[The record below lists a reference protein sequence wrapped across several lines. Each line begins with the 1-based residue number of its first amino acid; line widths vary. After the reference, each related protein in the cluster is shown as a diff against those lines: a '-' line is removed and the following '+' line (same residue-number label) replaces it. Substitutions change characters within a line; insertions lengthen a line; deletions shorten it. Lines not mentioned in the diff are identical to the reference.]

1 MLKSKTNSKKPLA
14 AKKSASKKPEVK
26 KNTPFPVVAI
36 GSSAGGLEAASILFK
51 NLATNTG
58 MAFIYVQ
65 HLSPDHKSLLTPILS
80 KITKMKVQEIDN
92 MEHML
97 PNNVYVIP
105 NNRGI
110 KVTNGHIKLIPRSKR
125 GAAISID
132 ILFSSLA
139 LTHKENV
146 VGIILSGNGK
156 DGTEG
161 LEAIKKAGGLTFA
174 QDKSAQASSMPDSA
188 IASGAVD
195 FVLSPK
201 VIADELT
208 QLGKTGL
215 INHKLKYKLPLHTT
229 QESIKDNDAG
239 LKAILNT
246 LHKEVN
252 VDFSLY
258 KMATVK
264 RRIKHR
270 MMQCD
275 TSTVKE
281 YAKLVSGKKKE
292 VELLYK
298 DLLINITDF
307 FRDEDT
313 FKYLKSTFLPELLK
327 GKNSGNTLRI
337 WIPAC
342 STGEEAYTMAILI
355 NELQATKTHK
365 VPVQIF
371 ATDLS
376 DQAISDA
383 RIGEYSEDDLKP
395 VGKKRIERFFI
406 KSGKQYRIVKEIRD
420 MCVFATH
427 NILRDPPFSRIDF
440 ISCRNLLIYFDTEAQ
455 KKALATMSFALNDG
469 GFLLLGKSETVGI
482 ASSLFSTMSNKYKI
496 YQRKISHEARRIP
509 ELTQRFTEKVSPEK
523 INPHFSKKNTM
534 VVFSD
539 LEQAIDATMLSI
551 YMPASVVINKNMDI
565 IKFRGDTSLYLSH
578 QSGQA
583 SLNVLKMIRPEF
595 IFELRNAIQE
605 VIKTNIPVIKT
616 GIELNPHMH
625 ESLLQVVTLEVRPL
639 AIEWG
644 EPLYMVVFRL
654 QEADKLTDGHTTKKS
669 AAITNSRINKQIEE
683 LHKASAEMIT
693 VIESQDKAYE
703 ELQAANEE
711 IISASEEFQTL
722 NEELETSK
730 EEIEAT
736 NEELL
741 TTNQELQMR
750 NEQLAES
757 YNFSEA
763 VAETMHEP
771 MIILDKHLRIKSA
784 NKAFYQKFRV
794 MERGTKGMLLYEL
807 GDHQWDILSLRQL
820 LENINQKNTHFY
832 DHEITHT
839 FPEIGKKTMLL
850 NARRIVQ
857 KTQNDQLILLTFTDT
872 TELIKK
878 RKNDTK
884 DLEDIIQERTKA
896 LDKSY
901 KTVIEKNAYLEKINK
916 ELETFTFISSHDLQE
931 PLRKIRMF
939 TSVILEDEKMHL
951 SEEGKKNLK
960 RIQTTGNRMQQLI
973 NDLLLYAS
981 IKDGEKMF
989 KKADLNEIVVEVI
1002 DEFKEVLQENHGTIE
1017 HEELCSA
1024 TIIGFQFRQLIYN
1037 LISNSLKFSH
1047 PKRFPRITIKS
1058 KTTPGKLL
1066 NYEDLLPE
1074 VNYCHICFTDNG
1086 IGFDP
1091 QYKDRIFDVFQR
1103 LHPQEKYKGT
1113 GIGLAI
1119 CKRIVENHK
1128 GIIIAT
1134 GKLNKGAQFDI
1145 YIPTSRMNTEI

>member
-1 MLKSKTNSKKPLA
+1 MAKAHITSSKKLTSAKVIA
-14 AKKSASKKPEVK
+14 ASPKINKS
-26 KNTPFPVVAI
+26 NPFPVVAI

-51 NLATNTG
+51 NLPANTG

-80 KITKMKVQEIDN
+80 KITGMKVQEIDN

-110 KVTNGHIKLIPRSKR
+110 KVTNGHIKLIPRSK
-125 GAAISID
+125 GGTAISID
-132 ILFSSLA
+132 VLFSSLA

-146 VGIILSGNGK
+146 VGVILSGNGK

-161 LEAIKKAGGLTFA
+161 LEAIKKAGGITFA
-174 QDKSAQASSMPDSA
+174 QDSSAQAPSMPNSA
-188 IASGAVD
+188 IASGSVD

-201 VIADELT
+201 VIAGELT
-208 QLGKTGL
+208 KLGKTGL
-215 INHKLKYKLPLHTT
+215 INHRLKHIFNPVKNSEET
-229 QESIKDNDAG
+229 IKDNDPA
-239 LKAILNT
+239 LRAILNT
-246 LHKEVN
+246 LHKEID

-264 RRIKHR
+264 RRIRHR
-270 MMQCD
+270 MMQCKMG
-275 TSTVKE
+275 TIKE
-281 YAKLVSGKKKE
+281 YARLVSGKKKE

-298 DLLINITDF
+298 DLLINITNF

-313 FKYLKSTFLPELLK
+313 FNYLKSTFLPELLK
-327 GKNSGNTLRI
+327 SKQKGHALRI

-342 STGEEAYTMAILI
+342 STGEEAYAIAILI
-355 NELQATKTHK
+355 SELQANKVNK

-383 RIGEYSEDDLKP
+383 RMGEYTEDNLKP
-395 VGKKRIERFFI
+395 VGKKRIERYFT
-406 KSGKQYRIVKEIRD
+406 KSGKQYRVVKEIRD
-420 MCVFATH
+420 VCVFATH
-427 NILRDPPFSRIDF
+427 NLLRDPPFSRIDF
-440 ISCRNLLIYFDTEAQ
+440 ISCRNLLIYFDSDAQ
-455 KKALATMSFALNDG
+455 KKALATMNFALNDG

-482 ASSLFSTMSNKYKI
+482 ASPLFSTMSNKYKI
-496 YQRKISHEARRIP
+496 YQRKNNHEVRRIP
-509 ELTQRFTEKVSPEK
+509 ELTQRFMEKNTPEK
-523 INPHFSKKNTM
+523 ISRHLSERSPP

-539 LEQAIDATMLSI
+539 LDQAIDSTMLSI
-551 YMPASVVINKNMDI
+551 YMPPSVVINKNMEI
-565 IKFRGDTSLYLSH
+565 MKFRGDTSLYLSH

-583 SLNVLKMIRPEF
+583 SLNILKMTRPEF
-595 IFELRNAIQE
+595 VFELRNAIQE
-605 VIKTNIPVIKT
+605 VIKTNTPVVKN
-616 GIELNPHMH
+616 GIELNPNI
-625 ESLLQVVTLEVRPL
+625 SKSVLQVVTLEVRPL
-639 AIEWG
+639 AIEG
-644 EPLYMVVFRL
+644 EALYLVVFRL
-654 QEADKLTDGHTTKKS
+654 QEADELVDGRSNKENS
-669 AAITNSRINKQIEE
+669 RATNIRINKQIEE
-683 LHKASAEMIT
+683 LHKAGAEMIT
-693 VIESQDKAYE
+693 VIEAQDKAYE
-703 ELQAANEE
+703 ELQAANEA

-784 NKAFYQKFRV
+784 NKAFYQTFHV

-807 GDHQWDILSLRQL
+807 GNHQWDILSLRRL

-832 DHEITHT
+832 EHEVTHT

-878 RKNDTK
+878 RKSDNK
-884 DLEDIIQERTKA
+884 GLEDIIKRRTKA

-901 KTVIEKNAYLEKINK
+901 KTVIEKNTYLEKINK

-939 TSVILEDEKMHL
+939 TSIILEDESKHL
-951 SEEGKKNLK
+951 SAEGKENLE

-973 NDLLLYAS
+973 DDLLLYAAV
-981 IKDGEKMF
+981 KDGEKIL
-989 KKADLNEIVVEVI
+989 KRISLNEIVAEVI
-1002 DEFKEVLQENHGTIE
+1002 DEFKEALIQNHGTIE
-1017 HEELCSA
+1017 SEGICSA
-1024 TIIGFQFRQLIYN
+1024 NIIGFQFRQLIHN
-1037 LISNSLKFSH
+1037 LISNAIKFAH

-1058 KTTPGKLL
+1058 QTTSGKLL
-1066 NYEDLLPE
+1066 NYDNLLPE
-1074 VNYCHICFTDNG
+1074 VNYCHICFSDNG

-1091 QYKDRIFDVFQR
+1091 QYKDRIFEVFQR
-1103 LHPQEKYKGT
+1103 LHGQETYKGT

-1128 GIIIAT
+1128 GIIVAT
-1134 GKLNKGAQFDI
+1134 GKPDKGAQFDI
-1145 YIPTSRMNTEI
+1145 YIPAF

>member
-1 MLKSKTNSKKPLA
+1 M
-14 AKKSASKKPEVK
+14 
-26 KNTPFPVVAI
+26 
-36 GSSAGGLEAASILFK
+36 
-51 NLATNTG
+51 
-58 MAFIYVQ
+58 
-65 HLSPDHKSLLTPILS
+65 
-80 KITKMKVQEIDN
+80 
-92 MEHML
+92 
-97 PNNVYVIP
+97 
-105 NNRGI
+105 
-110 KVTNGHIKLIPRSKR
+110 IPRSKK

-208 QLGKTGL
+208 QLAKTGL

-229 QESIKDNDAG
+229 QETIKDNDAG

-270 MMQCD
+270 MMQCN

-342 STGEEAYTMAILI
+342 STGEEAYAMAILI

-383 RIGEYSEDDLKP
+383 RMGEYSEDDLKP

-616 GIELNPHMH
+616 GIELNPHMN

-654 QEADKLTDGHTTKKS
+654 QEADKLMDGHTTKKS

-884 DLEDIIQERTKA
+884 GLEDIIQERTKA

>member
-1 MLKSKTNSKKPLA
+1 M
-14 AKKSASKKPEVK
+14 AKKSTTGNKKLTSTKVISTMPKIK
-26 KNTPFPVVAI
+26 KSNAFPVVAI

-51 NLATNTG
+51 NLAADTG

-80 KITKMKVQEIDN
+80 KITKMRVQEIDN
-92 MEHML
+92 MAHML

-110 KVTNGHIKLIPRSKR
+110 KVTNGHIQLIPRSKS
-125 GAAISID
+125 GTAISID
-132 ILFSSLA
+132 VLFSSLA

-161 LEAIKKAGGLTFA
+161 LEAIKKAGGITFA
-174 QDKSAQASSMPDSA
+174 QDSSAQATSMPNSA
-188 IASGAVD
+188 IASGSVD

-201 VIADELT
+201 VIANELT

-215 INHKLKYKLPLHTT
+215 INHKLKHKFDPVKDS
-229 QESIKDNDAG
+229 EEIIKDSDPW
-239 LKAILNT
+239 LKIILHT
-246 LHKEVN
+246 LHKDIE

-264 RRIKHR
+264 RRIRHR
-270 MMQCD
+270 MMQCKMA
-275 TSTVKE
+275 TIKE

-292 VELLYK
+292 VDLLYK
-298 DLLINITDF
+298 DLLINITNF

-313 FKYLKSTFLPELLK
+313 FNYLKSTFLPELLK
-327 GKNSGNTLRI
+327 SKNTGDALRI

-342 STGEEAYTMAILI
+342 STGEEAYTIAILI
-355 NELQATKTHK
+355 NELQANKVNK

-376 DQAISDA
+376 DQAINDA
-383 RIGEYSEDDLKP
+383 RIGEYSEDNLKP
-395 VGKKRIERFFI
+395 VGKKRIERYFT
-406 KSGKQYRIVKEIRD
+406 KSGKQYRFIKEIRD

-440 ISCRNLLIYFDTEAQ
+440 ISCRNLLIYFDSEAQ
-455 KKALATMSFALNDG
+455 KKALETMNFALNDG

-482 ASSLFSTMSNKYKI
+482 SSLLFSTMSNKYKI
-496 YQRKISHEARRIP
+496 YQRKNNYDVRRIP
-509 ELTQRFTEKVSPEK
+509 ELTQRFTEKNIPEK
-523 INPHFSKKNTM
+523 INQHFSRRNLP
-534 VVFSD
+534 VIFSD
-539 LEQAIDATMLSI
+539 LDQAIDSTMLSI
-551 YMPASVVINKNMDI
+551 YMPPSVIINKNMEI

-583 SLNVLKMIRPEF
+583 SLNILKMTRPEF
-595 IFELRNAIQE
+595 VFELRNAIQE
-605 VIKTNIPVIKT
+605 VIKTNIPVVKT
-616 GIELNPHMH
+616 GIELNPHIN
-625 ESLLQVVTLEVRPL
+625 ELILQAVTLEVRPL
-639 AIEWG
+639 AIEG
-644 EPLYMVVFRL
+644 EPLYIVVFRL
-654 QEADKLTDGHTTKKS
+654 QEADKLIDDHSLKKNTRL
-669 AAITNSRINKQIEE
+669 ANNRINKQIEE
-683 LHKASAEMIT
+683 LHKAGAEMIT
-693 VIESQDKAYE
+693 VIEAQDKAYE
-703 ELQAANEE
+703 ELQKANEA

-784 NKAFYQKFRV
+784 NKAFYQTFHV

-807 GDHQWDILSLRQL
+807 GNHQWDILSLRQL

-832 DHEITHT
+832 DHEVTHT

-857 KTQNDQLILLTFTDT
+857 KTQNDQLILLSFTDT

-878 RKNDTK
+878 RKGDNK
-884 DLEDIIQERTKA
+884 GLEDVIIERTKA
-896 LDKSY
+896 LEKSY
-901 KTVIEKNAYLEKINK
+901 KTVIEKNAYLEKVNK

-939 TSVILEDEKMHL
+939 TSVILTDENKRL
-951 SEEGKKNLK
+951 SEKGKENLK

-973 NDLLLYAS
+973 DDLLLYAG
-981 IKDGEKMF
+981 IKDGEKTL
-989 KKADLNEIVVEVI
+989 KKANLNEILAEVI
-1002 DEFKEVLQENHGTIE
+1002 DEFKEALTENHGTIE
-1017 HEELCSA
+1017 CEKICSA
-1024 TIIGFQFRQLIYN
+1024 NMIGFQFRQLIHN
-1037 LISNSLKFSH
+1037 LISNSIKFAH

-1058 KTTPGKLL
+1058 QTTLGKLL
-1066 NYEDLLPE
+1066 KYSNLLPE
-1074 VNYCHICFTDNG
+1074 VNYCHICFSDNG

-1091 QYKDRIFDVFQR
+1091 IYKERIFDVFQR
-1103 LHPQEKYKGT
+1103 LHGQETYKGT

-1128 GIIIAT
+1128 GIIVAT
-1134 GKLNKGAQFDI
+1134 GKPDKGAQFDI
-1145 YIPTSRMNTEI
+1145 YIPAI

>member
-1 MLKSKTNSKKPLA
+1 MAKVHTTSSKKLTSAKVIA
-14 AKKSASKKPEVK
+14 ASPKIN
-26 KNTPFPVVAI
+26 KNNPFPVVAI

-51 NLATNTG
+51 NLPANTG

-80 KITKMKVQEIDN
+80 KITGMKVQEIDN

-105 NNRGI
+105 NNKGI
-110 KVTNGHIKLIPRSKR
+110 KVTDGHIKLIPRSK
-125 GAAISID
+125 GVTAISID
-132 ILFSSLA
+132 VLFSSLA

-146 VGIILSGNGK
+146 VGVILSGNGK

-161 LEAIKKAGGLTFA
+161 LEAIKKAGGVTFA
-174 QDKSAQASSMPDSA
+174 QDSSAQAASMPNSA
-188 IASGAVD
+188 IASGSVD

-201 VIADELT
+201 GIAGELT
-208 QLGKTGL
+208 KLGKTGL
-215 INHKLKYKLPLHTT
+215 INHRLRQMFNPVKDGA
-229 QESIKDNDAG
+229 EAIKDNDPA

-246 LHKEVN
+246 LHKEID

-264 RRIKHR
+264 RRIRHR
-270 MMQCD
+270 MMQCKM
-275 TSTVKE
+275 STIKE
-281 YAKLVSGKKKE
+281 YAKFVSGKKKE
-292 VELLYK
+292 AELLYK
-298 DLLINITDF
+298 DLLINITNF

-313 FKYLKSTFLPELLK
+313 FNYLKSTFLPELIKSKHK
-327 GKNSGNTLRI
+327 GQVLRI

-342 STGEEAYTMAILI
+342 STGEEAYAIAILI
-355 NELQATKTHK
+355 NELQSNKVNK

-383 RIGEYSEDDLKP
+383 RMGEYTEDNLKP
-395 VGKKRIERFFI
+395 VGKKRIERYFT
-406 KSGKQYRIVKEIRD
+406 KSGKQYRVAKEIRD
-420 MCVFATH
+420 VCVFATH
-427 NILRDPPFSRIDF
+427 NLLRDPPFSRIDF
-440 ISCRNLLIYFDTEAQ
+440 ISCRNLLIYFDTDAQ
-455 KKALATMSFALNDG
+455 KKALATMNFALNDG

-496 YQRKISHEARRIP
+496 YQRKNNHEVRRIP
-509 ELTQRFTEKVSPEK
+509 ELTQRFTEKNIPEK
-523 INPHFSKKNTM
+523 ISPHLSKINPPL
-534 VVFSD
+534 VFSD
-539 LEQAIDATMLSI
+539 LDQAIDSTMLSI
-551 YMPASVVINKNMDI
+551 YMPPSVVINKNMEI
-565 IKFRGDTSLYLSH
+565 IKFRGDTSLFLSH

-583 SLNVLKMIRPEF
+583 SLNILKMTRPEF
-595 IFELRNAIQE
+595 VFELRNAIQE
-605 VIKTNIPVIKT
+605 VIKTTTPVIKT
-616 GIELNPHMH
+616 GIELNPNISK
-625 ESLLQVVTLEVRPL
+625 SLLQVITLEVRPL
-639 AIEWG
+639 ATEG
-644 EPLYMVVFRL
+644 EALYLVVFRL
-654 QEADKLTDGHTTKKS
+654 QEADELVAGGSNKK
-669 AAITNSRINKQIEE
+669 NSHIANVRIHKQIEE
-683 LHKASAEMIT
+683 LHKAGAEMIR
-693 VIESQDKAYE
+693 VIEAQDKAYE
-703 ELQAANEE
+703 ELQAANEA

-784 NKAFYQKFRV
+784 NKAFYQTFHV

-807 GDHQWDILSLRQL
+807 GNHQWDILSLRRL

-832 DHEITHT
+832 DHEVTHT

-857 KTQNDQLILLTFTDT
+857 KTQNDQLILLTFIDT
-872 TELIKK
+872 TDLIRK
-878 RKNDTK
+878 RKGDNK
-884 DLEDIIQERTKA
+884 GLEDIITKRTKA
-896 LDKSY
+896 LEKSH
-901 KTVIEKNAYLEKINK
+901 KTLIEKNAYLQKINK

-939 TSVILEDEKMHL
+939 TSIMLEDENKHL
-951 SEEGKKNLK
+951 SAEGKENLE

-973 NDLLLYAS
+973 DDLLLYAAV
-981 IKDGEKMF
+981 KDGEKIS
-989 KKADLNEIVVEVI
+989 KKADLNEIVTEVI
-1002 DEFKEVLQENHGTIE
+1002 DEFKEALIKNHGIIE
-1017 HEELCSA
+1017 CEGICSA
-1024 TIIGFQFRQLIYN
+1024 NIIGFQFRQLIHN
-1037 LISNSLKFSH
+1037 LISNAIKFAH

-1058 KTTPGKLL
+1058 QTTSGKLL
-1066 NYEDLLPE
+1066 SYGNLLPG
-1074 VNYCHICFTDNG
+1074 VNYCHICFSDNG

-1091 QYKDRIFDVFQR
+1091 QYKDRIFEVFQR
-1103 LHPQEKYKGT
+1103 LHGQETYKGT

-1134 GKLNKGAQFDI
+1134 GKPDKGAQFDI
-1145 YIPTSRMNTEI
+1145 YIPAF